1 MRGGETG
8 FHKHTL
14 SRALDAKLTCMNNLA
29 VCQLTTAVKLC
40 VICSKTEEACLR
52 EGPHIFDSIT
62 YPWAVVEATTRQPFS
77 FHVTAKE
84 AKKAITRYN
93 MG

>member
-1 MRGGETG
+1 MEEGVCVHEN
-8 FHKHTL
+8 TL
-14 SRALDAKLTCMNNLA
+14 SHGPDAKLTCMNNLA

-62 YPWAVVEATTRQPFS
+62 YPWAVVEVASRQPFS
-77 FHVTAKE
+77 FHVTMKE
-84 AKKAITRYN
+84 AEKAISRYN
-93 MG
+93 RG